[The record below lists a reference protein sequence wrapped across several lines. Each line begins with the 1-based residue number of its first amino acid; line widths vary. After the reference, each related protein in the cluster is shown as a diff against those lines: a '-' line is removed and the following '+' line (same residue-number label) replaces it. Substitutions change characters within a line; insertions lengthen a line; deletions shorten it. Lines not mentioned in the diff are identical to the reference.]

1 MGTIER
7 RGDRY
12 LIKRLLLIG
21 KKFEKGR
28 TMIPFADIHC
38 HLLAGLDD
46 GPRSDEEALAMCRL
60 AYDEGIR
67 LVAATAHQNDRWSEV
82 TPDRIRSATEALNQ
96 KLKGA
101 SIPLTVFP
109 TAEVMVFPGMELA
122 WQEKKL
128 LSLADRNQYLLVE
141 MPHRLFVDL
150 AAPAREFRRLG
161 VRLIVAHPERSPELL
176 HDPGRIETLIEE
188 GCLVQVSSGSITDF
202 GSAEDRREIKD
213 WFQRGIVHVLGT
225 DGHSP
230 DRRPPKMA
238 EAYRQIVRWTSDAVA
253 DRICSTNGLALFHGL
268 PLRISKPEPRS
279 RRWFPWIW

>member
-1 MGTIER
+1 
-7 RGDRY
+7 
-12 LIKRLLLIG
+12 
-21 KKFEKGR
+21 
-28 TMIPFADIHC
+28 MIPFADIHC

-46 GPRSDEEALAMCRL
+46 GPRTDQEALAMCRL

-67 LVAATAHQNDRWSEV
+67 LVAATAHQNDQWNEV
-82 TPDRIRSATEALNQ
+82 TPERIRSATEALNQ
-96 KLKGA
+96 NLKRA
-101 SIPLTVFP
+101 SISLTVFP
-109 TAEVMVFPGMELA
+109 TAEVMAFPGMELA

-150 AAPAREFRRLG
+150 SAPAREFRRLG

-176 HDPGRIETLIEE
+176 HDPGRIESLIEE

-202 GSAEDRREIKD
+202 GSAQDRREIKD
-213 WFQRGIVHVLGT
+213 WFQRGIVHVLGS

-230 DRRPPKMA
+230 DQRPPKMA
-238 EAYRQIVRWTSDAVA
+238 EAYRQIVRWTNSAAA

-268 PLRISKPEPRS
+268 PLHIAKPEPRR
-279 RRWFPWIW
+279 RRWFSWIC